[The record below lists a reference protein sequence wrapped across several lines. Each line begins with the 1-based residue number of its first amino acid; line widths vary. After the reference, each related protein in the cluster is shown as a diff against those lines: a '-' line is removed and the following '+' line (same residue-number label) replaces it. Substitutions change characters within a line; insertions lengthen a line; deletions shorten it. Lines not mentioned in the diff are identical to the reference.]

1 MLLGV
6 QGGLGRVSS
15 QSNLLFSC
23 FSSIPFQKFNTIW
36 GYVDAWMGHPGSEP
50 QDGLDLPKIA
60 SFHKASASPSVSV
73 LPWQLRV
80 PFGEKLIKLA
90 FLEGF
95 WVPQKFAVR
104 IIFYL
109 ESSFIW
115 KNKPN
120 FWWGSA
126 TR

>member
-1 MLLGV
+1 MPGWGILALSP
-6 QGGLGRVSS
+6 RMD
-15 QSNLLFSC
+15 
-23 FSSIPFQKFNTIW
+23 SI
-36 GYVDAWMGHPGSEP
+36 Y
-50 QDGLDLPKIA
+50 PKIA

-90 FLEGF
+90 FLEGL
-95 WVPQKFAVR
+95 WVPQNFAVR

-115 KNKPN
+115 ENKPN